1 MQFST
6 STVALWTIL
15 SSRAA
20 TASGRC
26 FPSAFGIYVRRDGS
40 ARYAPRWTREA
51 RSVSFRSRSASYS
64 FHVSPSTPGAASRLS
79 AKNASRNRSTLR
91 WWKSAVNFSSFL
103 CLAACRTRSSACVTR
118 TQPCV
123 RCVLC
128 SPTFLLVPAL
138 GSTGSAASATD
149 VASALFV
156 GFAATMAECDFSRSC
171 IIGYGSSP
179 SRHGPEQH
187 ATYLAVGP
195 TVRSPGSRTRSVRTC
210 QVLRPRRVFGALAI
224 IAPLRFAFRKQNCIG
239 TRNDASFAARW
250 LAYAHPCQ
258 RFAETLLSNCA

>member
-1 MQFST
+1 M
-6 STVALWTIL
+6 
-15 SSRAA
+15 
-20 TASGRC
+20 
-26 FPSAFGIYVRRDGS
+26 YVRRDGS
-40 ARYAPRWTREA
+40 ARYAPRWTREC
-51 RSVSFRSRSASYS
+51 RSVRFRSRSASYS

-79 AKNASRNRSTLR
+79 AKNDSRNRSMLR
-91 WWKSAVNFSSFL
+91 WWKSDVNFSSFL

-128 SPTFLLVPAL
+128 SPAFLLVPAL
-138 GSTGSAASATD
+138 GSTGSAAGTLP
-149 VASALFV
+149 ALFV

-187 ATYLAVGP
+187 ANHSGCWS

-210 QVLRPRRVFGALAI
+210 QGLRPRRVFGALAI
-224 IAPLRFAFRKQNCIG
+224 DAPLRFAFRKQNCVG